1 MTIRGIAARPESNSQ
16 GTGSLLIKERADGTI
31 HGHVWLP
38 TGECAAFI
46 IEN

>member
-1 MTIRGIAARPESNSQ
+1 MTIRGIAA
-16 GTGSLLIKERADGTI
+16 RADGTI